1 MYPNLFIGQVLGRTR
16 LLQLSI
22 QKLPH
27 SSYNSFGR
35 HFFGGFIVALGV
47 VISVYLFGEYL
58 ESAKSG
64 GLVVFLLFASLSQS
78 MARTQSQA

>member
-1 MYPNLFIGQVLGRTR
+1 MYPNLFMGQMLGRAR

-47 VISVYLFGEYL
+47 VIGVYLFGGYL
-58 ESAKSG
+58 ESGKSG
-64 GLVVFLLFASLSQS
+64 GLVVCLLFAPSSQS